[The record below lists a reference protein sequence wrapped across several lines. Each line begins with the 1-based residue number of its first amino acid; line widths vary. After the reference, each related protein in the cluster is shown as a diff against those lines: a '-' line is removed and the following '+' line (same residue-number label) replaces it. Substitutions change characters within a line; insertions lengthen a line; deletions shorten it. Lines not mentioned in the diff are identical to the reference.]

1 MITSLLRDIR
11 EHGRRCEFRVEL
23 LFISADEAGRPKG
36 EVLDKIAVAASD
48 IFGHPVSDGTAGHLS
63 AVHSR

>member
-1 MITSLLRDIR
+1 MAV
-11 EHGRRCEFRVEL
+11 GAKVRVEL
-23 LFISADEAGRPKG
+23 LLVSADEAGRPQG

-48 IFGHPVSDGTAGHLS
+48 IFGHLVSDGTARHLS